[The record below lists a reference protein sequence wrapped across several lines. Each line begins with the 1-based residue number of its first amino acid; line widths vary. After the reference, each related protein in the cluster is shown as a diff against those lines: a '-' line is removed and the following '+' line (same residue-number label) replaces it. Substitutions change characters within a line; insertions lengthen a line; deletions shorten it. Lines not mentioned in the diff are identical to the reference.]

1 MILPPFT
8 PPKFDEMSKWWN
20 SCTYADVH
28 RLILEVLHLRL
39 TMSEMSGLTGDATRM
54 IAYLDRADELKY
66 AAPLRRLSIKIDRE
80 ISRAGRMGNPRAP
93 VAPFSDEWRAR
104 EAMKCRLHDTPEEP
118 DPGSDKATKLPE
130 FRRLT
135 WEELRDAAGLAL
147 FGAKPGMV
155 VPPRCRSTHLR
166 QMMSVMINNPRYL
179 GGAMDK
185 AAGEKTARLVQLCDT
200 FHLPIVY
207 LCDEPGFMTGLEE
220 EKKGI
225 SDDVRDVY
233 AEAKANGYDPKIM
246 RMIVRLR
253 KMETHTR
260 QEQDAVLETY
270 RQALGLA

>member
-1 MILPPFT
+1 MILPPFG

-135 WEELRDAAGLAL
+135 WEELRDAWGVAG
-147 FGAKPGMV
+147 F
-155 VPPRCRSTHLR
+155 
-166 QMMSVMINNPRYL
+166 
-179 GGAMDK
+179 
-185 AAGEKTARLVQLCDT
+185 
-200 FHLPIVY
+200 
-207 LCDEPGFMTGLEE
+207 
-220 EKKGI
+220 KKGRAVTLEQRFVLEVVH
-225 SDDVRDVY
+225 VRRALRRMEKIVCA
-233 AEAKANGYDPKIM
+233 AELELKKGGYPDSFALDQLR
-246 RMIVRLR
+246 RMIDSARF
-253 KMETHTR
+253 
-260 QEQDAVLETY
+260 D
-270 RQALGLA
+270 

>member
-135 WEELRDAAGLAL
+135 WEELRDAWGVAG
-147 FGAKPGMV
+147 F
-155 VPPRCRSTHLR
+155 
-166 QMMSVMINNPRYL
+166 
-179 GGAMDK
+179 
-185 AAGEKTARLVQLCDT
+185 
-200 FHLPIVY
+200 
-207 LCDEPGFMTGLEE
+207 
-220 EKKGI
+220 KKGRAVTLEQRFVLEVVH
-225 SDDVRDVY
+225 VRRALRRMEKIVCA
-233 AEAKANGYDPKIM
+233 AELELKKGGYPDSFALDQLR
-246 RMIVRLR
+246 RMIDSARF
-253 KMETHTR
+253 
-260 QEQDAVLETY
+260 D
-270 RQALGLA
+270 

>member
-135 WEELRDAAGLAL
+135 WEELRDAWG
-147 FGAKPGMV
+147 V
-155 VPPRCRSTHLR
+155 T
-166 QMMSVMINNPRYL
+166 
-179 GGAMDK
+179 
-185 AAGEKTARLVQLCDT
+185 
-200 FHLPIVY
+200 
-207 LCDEPGFMTGLEE
+207 GF
-220 EKKGI
+220 KKGRAVTLEQRFVLEVVH
-225 SDDVRDVY
+225 VRRALRRMEKLVCA
-233 AEAKANGYDPKIM
+233 AELELKNGGYPDLFALDQLR
-246 RMIVRLR
+246 RMIDSARF
-253 KMETHTR
+253 
-260 QEQDAVLETY
+260 D
-270 RQALGLA
+270 